1 MKSIEKSET
10 RAFWIIAVVSI
21 LAMLAVLLGLYK
33 FQEKVSR
40 LEEQYR
46 GIKESME
53 KTDSIEKERLD
64 VLERL
69 LESRI
74 KESLG
79 RVSILSRDTDSGSCK
94 RRLVANEGYFI
105 K

>member
-46 GIKESME
+46 G
-53 KTDSIEKERLD
+53 
-64 VLERL
+64 
-69 LESRI
+69 
-74 KESLG
+74 
-79 RVSILSRDTDSGSCK
+79 
-94 RRLVANEGYFI
+94 
-105 K
+105 